1 MKLLIVDDH
10 SMIRAGL
17 AALLQQPH
25 FDAVV
30 LLAKDAR
37 EGLEMARADADI
49 DAVLLDVILPDI
61 DGITAL
67 AAFGKARPDLPVILL
82 AASEDPAEVRRGLQ
96 AGAMGYVPKSSSPDT
111 LMSAIRLVL
120 SGQLYV
126 PPVML
131 RPDAGSNGGNGGNG
145 VPDKPA
151 IPLTDRQ
158 VDVLRLLDRGLSNKE
173 IGRELGVSERTVKAH
188 MTAIFKSLGVSGR
201 AEAIAMARRNVL
213 L

>member
-37 EGLEMARADADI
+37 QGLEMVRADADI
-49 DAVLLDVILPDI
+49 DLVLLDVILPDI

-82 AASEDPAEVRRGLQ
+82 AASEDPAEVRRGLK
-96 AGAMGYVPKSSSPDT
+96 AGAMGYVPKSSTPDT

-131 RPDAGSNGGNGGNG
+131 RPDAGSNGGIG
-145 VPDKPA
+145 VADKPS

-158 VDVLRLLDRGLSNKE
+158 IEVLRLLDRGLSNKE

>member
-30 LLAKDAR
+30 LLAKDAK
-37 EGLEMARADADI
+37 EGLEIVRADADI

-82 AASEDPAEVRRGLQ
+82 AASEDPAEIRRGLQ
-96 AGAMGYVPKSSSPDT
+96 AGAMGYVPKSSNPDT

-131 RPDAGSNGGNGGNG
+131 RPDAGSNGGNGA
-145 VPDKPA
+145 PDKPS
-151 IPLTDRQ
+151 ILLTDRQ
-158 VDVLRLLDRGLSNKE
+158 VEVLRLLDRGLSNKE

-188 MTAIFKSLGVSGR
+188 MTAIFKSLRVSGR
-201 AEAIAMARRNVL
+201 ADAIAMARRCVL

>member
-30 LLAKDAR
+30 LLAKDVK
-37 EGLEMARADADI
+37 EGIEIVRAEPDI
-49 DAVLLDVILPDI
+49 DAVLLDVVMPEV
-61 DGITAL
+61 DGISAL
-67 AAFGKARPDLPVILL
+67 AHFGKSRPDLPIILL
-82 AASEDPAEVRRGLQ
+82 AASEDPADVRRGLA

-120 SGQLYV
+120 SGQIYV
-126 PPVML
+126 PPVLL
-131 RPDAGSNGGNGGNG
+131 RDGADGAGQDGAAAKLS
-145 VPDKPA
+145 

-158 VDVLRLLDRGLSNKE
+158 IEVLRLLDRGLSNKQ

-201 AEAIAMARRNVL
+201 GEAIERARRIVL
-213 L
+213 I

>member
-1 MKLLIVDDH
+1 
-10 SMIRAGL
+10 
-17 AALLQQPH
+17 
-25 FDAVV
+25 
-30 LLAKDAR
+30 
-37 EGLEMARADADI
+37 
-49 DAVLLDVILPDI
+49 LDVILPDI

-120 SGQLYV
+120 SGQIYV

-131 RPDAGSNGGNGGNG
+131 RFEAGSNGRNGGNG
-145 VPDKPA
+145 VPDKPS

-158 VDVLRLLDRGLSNKE
+158 IEVLRLLDRGLSNKE

>member
-37 EGLEMARADADI
+37 QGLEMVRADADI
-49 DAVLLDVILPDI
+49 DLVLLDVILPDI

-82 AASEDPAEVRRGLQ
+82 AASEDPAEVRRGLK
-96 AGAMGYVPKSSSPDT
+96 AGAMGYVPKSSTPDT

-131 RPDAGSNGGNGGNG
+131 RPDAGSTGGNG
-145 VPDKPA
+145 VADKPS

-158 VDVLRLLDRGLSNKE
+158 IEVLRLLDRGLSNKE

-188 MTAIFKSLGVSGR
+188 MTAIFKSLGVNGR

>member
-37 EGLEMARADADI
+37 QGLEMVRADADI
-49 DAVLLDVILPDI
+49 DLVLLDVILPDI

-82 AASEDPAEVRRGLQ
+82 AASEDPAEVRRGLK
-96 AGAMGYVPKSSSPDT
+96 AGAMGYVPKSSTPDT

-131 RPDAGSNGGNGGNG
+131 RPDAGSNGGNG
-145 VPDKPA
+145 VADKPS

-158 VDVLRLLDRGLSNKE
+158 IEVLRLLDRGLSNKE

-201 AEAIAMARRNVL
+201 TEAIAMARRNVL

>member
-37 EGLEMARADADI
+37 QGLEMVRADADI
-49 DAVLLDVILPDI
+49 DLVLLDVILPDI

-82 AASEDPAEVRRGLQ
+82 AASEDPAEVRRGLK
-96 AGAMGYVPKSSSPDT
+96 AGAMGYVPKSSTPDT

-131 RPDAGSNGGNGGNG
+131 RPDAGSNGGIG
-145 VPDKPA
+145 VADKPS

-158 VDVLRLLDRGLSNKE
+158 IEVLRLLDRGLSNKE

-201 AEAIAMARRNVL
+201 TEAIAMARRNVL